1 MRLLLFF
8 IRIAANAVALW
19 LAATFVT
26 GIDFVAAGA
35 NSITRIGTEAGTD
48 LVANNSYLRDRVS
61 DPGFWVEL
69 LVVALV
75 FTVVNM
81 FVRPVVTFLSIPFV
95 VLSLGLFLLVV
106 NALMVLLTGAI
117 SERLSL
123 GFSVDGFW
131 PALWAG
137 IVISVVNWVLGL
149 VLPSG
154 RSRR

>member
-1 MRLLLFF
+1 MRILLF
-8 IRIAANAVALW
+8 IVRVVANAVALW
-19 LAATFVT
+19 IAATFVT

-35 NSITRIGTEAGTD
+35 NSIARIGTDAGTD
-48 LVANNSYLRDRVS
+48 LVANNPYLRDRVS

-117 SERLSL
+117 SEHFSL

-137 IVISVVNWVLGL
+137 IVISAVNWVLGL
-149 VLPSG
+149 VLSRR